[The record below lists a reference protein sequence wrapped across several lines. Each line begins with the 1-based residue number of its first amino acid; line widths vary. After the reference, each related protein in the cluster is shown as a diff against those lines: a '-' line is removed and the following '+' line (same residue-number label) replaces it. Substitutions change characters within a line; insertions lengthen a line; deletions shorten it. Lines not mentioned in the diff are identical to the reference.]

1 MAGDLATDT
10 AVRTVDAATGRYEA
24 DVSQAWEIWGPMGGY
39 VAAIALRA
47 AGAASPFARPAS
59 FSCHYL
65 GVAAFA
71 PVEIAVT
78 ALRAGRQA
86 ASHRVSITQGDRSI
100 MEALVWSI
108 AETEGLVHDESP
120 PHGVAS
126 HHELPSIEDLVDPD
140 EQPPFPFWLNFEARP
155 IDFVRPWPPEGPLP
169 ALWREWLRFVSWER
183 GAAEA
188 DPWLAAA
195 RLVLLADL
203 PSWPSGHRPHAW
215 REPAMI
221 APTLDL
227 QVSFLDL
234 VPSEDWLLVEGT
246 TPVADDGLMAFTSR
260 IYSTSGRLVT
270 TGGGQC
276 LCRAVPG

>member
-1 MAGDLATDT
+1 MSGDLAADT
-10 AVRTVDAATGRYEA
+10 EVRPVDPEAGRYAA

-39 VAAIALRA
+39 VAGIALRA

-71 PVEIAVT
+71 PVDIEVV

-86 ASHRVSITQGDRSI
+86 ASHRVSITQGERSI
-100 MEALVWSI
+100 MEALVWSV
-108 AETEGLVHDESP
+108 AETAGLVHDESP
-120 PHGVAS
+120 DHGVPGPDD
-126 HHELPSIEDLVDPD
+126 LPSIEELVEPD
-140 EQPPFPFWLNFEARP
+140 EAPPFPFWENFEGRP
-155 IDFVRPWPPEGPLP
+155 FDFVRPWPPEGPLP
-169 ALWREWLRFVSWER
+169 ARWREWLRFISWDP
-183 GAAEA
+183 AHAEA

-215 REPAMI
+215 RQPAII

-234 VPSEDWLLVEGT
+234 VPTEDWLLVEGT
-246 TPVADDGLMAFTSR
+246 TPVADEGLMGFTSR
-260 IYSTSGRLVT
+260 LYAESGRLVA

-276 LCRAVPG
+276 LCRPVPG